1 MPTNN
6 ADLCSVH
13 AALAVEERQLF
24 RPTLRDVAIVR
35 IQAVDKL
42 LQLKLA
48 DVWSKRSHQGNRMT
62 TKPAATRTSSEHV
75 IPAPPP
81 APPVFCRCVIFDT
94 TFWYSFVRSLNRVRG
109 MSTTAPPPD
118 CVGLHTNAVVGREN
132 AAGKG
137 CVAAKPFAFV
147 REGRSSC
154 FCLTSAHIVTLI
166 ICLRGLEMSTH
177 CEVA

>member
-109 MSTTAPPPD
+109 MVTTAPPPD
-118 CVGLHTNAVVGREN
+118 CVGLHTPMLWWEGKMPREK
-132 AAGKG
+132 AALRPNHLPLCAKG
-137 CVAAKPFAFV
+137 DLHAFPPK
-147 REGRSSC
+147 GY
-154 FCLTSAHIVTLI
+154 I
-166 ICLRGLEMSTH
+166 ILGLVSDMKK
-177 CEVA
+177 